1 MSVKIS
7 TQYTPV
13 VDCIRSVYKTDSFIP
28 LHEPRFLGNEK
39 KYLNECIDSTFVSS
53 VGKFV
58 DEFEEKIASYTGA
71 KYAVA
76 TSNGTS
82 ALHISLLLANVEQN
96 DEVITQPLTFI
107 ATCNAIS
114 YCNASPVFIDVDKDT
129 MGMSPVALEIFL
141 KENAEVKNQQCVNK
155 STGKIIKACIP
166 MHTFGHP
173 CRIEETQ
180 KICKEWHI
188 VLVEDSAESLGSFYR
203 GQHTGTF
210 GELGVI
216 SFNGNKIITSG
227 GGGCILTNNEDLAK
241 KAKHITTTAKEP
253 HKWEYTHD
261 MVGYNYRMPNLNAA
275 LIVAQLEQLD
285 GFLKSKRS
293 LAKIYKKFFQNG
305 DIHFVTDP
313 ENAKSNYWLNSIVLK
328 SKDQRDLFLD
338 ETNSKGI
345 MTRPIWVLMNKLPM
359 FEKAQC
365 GDLTNS
371 EWLEDRVVNIP
382 SSAIL

>member
-305 DIHFVTDP
+305 DIHFVIDP

-371 EWLEDRVVNIP
+371 EWLEERVVNIP
-382 SSAIL
+382 SSVIL